1 MLIWERFDNDDG
13 DETWYTEWHDIDRMA
28 LIKKTQRAEHWAVIV
43 GTVKDAEY
51 TTRADTLSDAK
62 AKSIRRKSSGQFR
75 GASCPSQLSLYP
87 KGSTHGHRRR
97 CPIHVCGLR
106 VTRKHVI

>member
-28 LIKKTQRAEHWAVIV
+28 LIKKTQTAEHWAVIV

-62 AKSIRRKSSGQFR
+62 AKSIRFMMLIKN
-75 GASCPSQLSLYP
+75 ATDTE
-87 KGSTHGHRRR
+87 KIKWT
-97 CPIHVCGLR
+97 I
-106 VTRKHVI
+106 